1 MRYILLSLILLY
13 INSTLS
19 AITVSGTVTDEKN
32 EPLPYTAVYI
42 QGTTIG
48 TATNGKGYYQLN
60 IDPGSYILVF
70 QMISYKKHLETI
82 IVSTKPL
89 TINVKLF
96 PEEIILHEVVVKA
109 EDPSYP
115 IIREA
120 IARKDY
126 YQKQVQSYQCRVF
139 TKSIFRLTNAPAKL
153 FGNTILDKGDSLGGI
168 FYLSEAESRISFEQ
182 PDKVREVMVSSKV
195 SGDNQ
200 GFSFNFYSFFILSF
214 YKNLITPPIG
224 NPRGYVS
231 PLSDN
236 AFFYY
241 KFKLEGSFMEGNK
254 KIFKIKVI
262 SKRPTDP
269 VFSGDIYI
277 QDNDYRIHSVY
288 LALGQNARINFVD
301 SLKISQ
307 QYLPVNDTTW
317 MIFSQQIRFFFSLDF
332 FGKKFA
338 GNGVFLSQNTEY
350 ELGVKYPKDYFR
362 KEVIRINKDANKK
375 DSAYWVEN
383 RHIPLT
389 AEEQKNY
396 IKRDSVIKRSTSK
409 EYLDSLDRIGNKL
422 KWNVLWNGYRNYN
435 RSDSITQF
443 ISSPLFAVNFNT
455 VQGWN
460 LFMYYSIDKTF
471 SNRSSVSFRPQVSY
485 GFSDE
490 TYRGNAVL
498 SWNYNRD
505 SFGRLTLDGGIAD
518 ISQFNANNPITPLIN
533 SLYSII
539 GELNYMKLYSKNWVR
554 VNLSTSV
561 ARGLMFTGNM
571 EFARRMPLV
580 NHFNAPVT
588 NISGRRFTSNDPRDA
603 DNYEPSFVTHNAF
616 LVGFTLSYTFGQK
629 IAYLPY
635 KRILGSDYPTLTFT
649 MKTGIP
655 DVFGSDARFMQ
666 LQGGITYKFSVGLFG
681 NTNFLVQGGGFVDT
695 SPAYFMDYKQFN
707 GNRTFFS
714 TPSNYAFQLMD
725 YYTNSTSKYWVD
737 GFLEHHFN
745 GWLIN
750 KIPLLKKTNL
760 REILSL
766 RYLTDDVI
774 ANYWEIGFGIDNIF
788 KVIRIDYNLGFDG
801 DKLVRNGIVIKIP
814 IISTNGVEIQP

>member
-1 MRYILLSLILLY
+1 MRAFFLFFLLLTSI
-13 INSTLS
+13 SKAF
-19 AITVSGTVTDEKN
+19 AISVSGTVVDEKN
-32 EPLPYTAVYI
+32 EPMPYTAVYI

-48 TATNGKGYYQLN
+48 TATNGKGFYSLN
-60 IDPGSYILVF
+60 LDPGTYNLVF
-70 QMISYKKHLETI
+70 QFIGYKKHLETI
-82 IVSTKPL
+82 VVAATPII
-89 TINVKLF
+89 INVRMT
-96 PEEIILHEVVVKA
+96 PEEITLNEVVVKA

-115 IIREA
+115 IIRQA

-126 YQKQVQSYQCRVF
+126 YQKQVKSYESRVF
-139 TKSIFRLTNAPAKL
+139 TKSIFRLTNAPEKL

-168 FYLSEAESRISFEQ
+168 FYLSEAESQISFEQ

-214 YKNLITPPIG
+214 YKNLVVSPLG

-241 KFKLEGSFMEGNK
+241 KFKLEGSFMEG
-254 KIFKIKVI
+254 KIRVYKIKVI
-262 SKRPTDP
+262 PKRPTDP

-277 QDNDYRIHSVY
+277 QDNDYRIHSVD
-288 LALGQNARINFVD
+288 LKLGQGAKINFVD
-301 SLKISQ
+301 SMNISQ

-317 MIFSQQIRFFFSLDF
+317 MVFSQQMRFFFSLDF

-338 GNGVFLSQNTEY
+338 GNGVFLSHNTEY
-350 ELGVKYPKDYFR
+350 KLDVQYPKDYFR

-375 DSAYWVEN
+375 DSAYWAGN

-396 IKRDSVIKRSTSK
+396 VKRDSLVKKTTSK
-409 EYLDSLDRIGNKL
+409 EYLDSLDKQANKL
-422 KWNVLWNGYRNYN
+422 KWEVLWNGYHHYN
-435 RSDSITQF
+435 RRDSLGYF
-443 ISSPLFAVNFNT
+443 ISSPLFTLQFNT

-460 LFMYYSIDKTF
+460 LNISSSIDRSF
-471 SNRSSVSFRPQVSY
+471 SDRTSISFQPQVAY

-490 TYRGNAVL
+490 TYRANARII
-498 SWNYNRD
+498 WNYDRD
-505 SFGRLTLDGGIAD
+505 NFGRLSMEGGIMD
-518 ISQFNANNPITPLIN
+518 IRQFNGDNPITPLIN
-533 SLYSII
+533 SLYSVI

-554 VNLSTSV
+554 VNLSTT
-561 ARGLMFTGNM
+561 AGRGWRITGNL
-571 EFARRMPLV
+571 EFSRRMPLI
-580 NHFNAPVT
+580 NHFNSPVT
-588 NISGRRFTSNDPRDA
+588 DISDRRFTGNDPLNA
-603 DNYEPSFVTHNAF
+603 DNYEPSFGIHNAF
-616 LVGFTLSYTFGQK
+616 LLGFSLSYTFGQK

-635 KRILGSDYPTLTFT
+635 KRILGSDYPTLTFL

-655 DVFGSDARFMQ
+655 QVFGSDAQFIQ
-666 LQGGITYKFSVGLFG
+666 LQGGINYHFRVGLFG
-681 NTNFLVQGGGFVDT
+681 NTNFLVQGGAFVDKF
-695 SPAYFMDYKQFN
+695 PNYFIDYKHFN
-707 GNRTFFS
+707 ANRTLFS
-714 TPSNYAFQLMD
+714 TPSDYAFQLMD
-725 YYTNSTSKYWVD
+725 YYTNSASEFWVD

-750 KIPLLKKTNL
+750 KIPILKKTKL

-766 RYLTDDVI
+766 RYLTDDAI
-774 ANYWEIGFGIDNIF
+774 RNYWEAGFGIDNIF
-788 KVIRIDYNLGFDG
+788 K
-801 DKLVRNGIVIKIP
+801 LVRVDFNMGFEGNKLSRTGVVIKIP